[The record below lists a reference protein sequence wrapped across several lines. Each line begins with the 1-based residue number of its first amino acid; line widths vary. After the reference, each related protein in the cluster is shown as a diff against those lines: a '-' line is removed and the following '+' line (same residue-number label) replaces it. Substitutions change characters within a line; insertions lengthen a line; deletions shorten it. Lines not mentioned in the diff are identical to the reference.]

1 MGSPTRHG
9 DGKRLHGAGQGERLR
24 HGRGR
29 FGKPAD
35 RKREPQEARNQLEML
50 MQQVV
55 HDDDDEEGEDEIR
68 DGHGFELVAG
78 GAHLHPGHETEE
90 ERGEDLQ
97 RGRVLLGEAR
107 DRRNEELR
115 ALGVTESASCVR
127 IRSPWEV
134 R

>member
-1 MGSPTRHG
+1 MMMR
-9 DGKRLHGAGQGERLR
+9 
-24 HGRGR
+24 
-29 FGKPAD
+29 
-35 RKREPQEARNQLEML
+35 
-50 MQQVV
+50 QVV
-55 HDDDDEEGEDEIR
+55 HDDDDEEREDEIG

-78 GAHLHPGHETEE
+78 GAHLHPGNEAEE

-107 DRRNEELR
+107 DRRNEELC
-115 ALGVTESASCVR
+115 ALGVTESESCVR

>member
-1 MGSPTRHG
+1 
-9 DGKRLHGAGQGERLR
+9 
-24 HGRGR
+24 
-29 FGKPAD
+29 
-35 RKREPQEARNQLEML
+35 

-55 HDDDDEEGEDEIR
+55 HDDDDEEREDEIR
-68 DGHGFELVAG
+68 DGHGFELVGG
-78 GAHLHPGHETEE
+78 GAHLHPRHETEE

-97 RGRVLLGEAR
+97 RRRLLLGKAR